1 MKGGHGRRL
10 MLYAGSS
17 WARIVAGF
25 AVSFILTPMLIEELG
40 VDLFG
45 LLSLVALTLAL
56 SDPIKAAV
64 GKVLTRELTQARAAE
79 DRDRFRDVF
88 SNGVVLA
95 ILGAAIVMLIASVLA
110 IVGPEVLRL
119 APENVSRARV
129 ALFIEGAMF
138 ASVLLLMPANNL
150 YIATHRIV
158 LENVH
163 RSLIRVLDLIAALIV
178 FSVDFGDPF
187 LSFVIGRAILRS
199 AHGALK
205 ASWILLKEPWARFHS
220 AMVLRTRMKDLAGI
234 GAWSMGTQIA
244 RIGFVACDQILLNMF
259 FGLVYNGLYGVVN
272 QLRSYARMF
281 GGNIALGV
289 DAVAADLDERGD
301 DAKGRALLIAT
312 MKMTL
317 SVTLHCAILIGVFTP
332 VILEVWLGDR
342 LYGDENLLSV
352 MTPGAA
358 RDLAWSFILILLP
371 GIVLMETNRAATENL
386 YGMGHIRRYSPLLIW
401 GAVIKIVLATSWLML
416 GGGPLS
422 LAWSSLLV
430 NALVYG
436 IALPRLVCVLTTL
449 TARELIFGA
458 YLRPLVASM
467 FIAAAAVGMYQ
478 LFEDWDWTTLIL
490 SVGATCA
497 VYAVTFPLI
506 VTTASERAS
515 IWRMITGIA
524 RRGNGRRATK
534 A

>member
-1 MKGGHGRRL
+1 

-25 AVSFILTPMLIEELG
+25 AVSFVLTKMLIEELG
-40 VDLFG
+40 MDLFG

-64 GKVLTRELTQARAAE
+64 GKVLTRELTQARAAK
-79 DRDRFRDVF
+79 DRDRFREVF

-95 ILGAAIVMLIASVLA
+95 TLGAALVMLIASALA
-110 IVGPEVLRL
+110 IIGPEVLRL
-119 APENVSRARV
+119 SPENVSRARV
-129 ALFIEGAMF
+129 ALFVEGAMF
-138 ASVLLLMPANNL
+138 ASVILLMPANNL

-163 RSLIRVLDLIAALIV
+163 RTLIRVLDLVAALIV

-187 LSFVIGRAILRS
+187 LSFVIGRALLRTVHS
-199 AHGALK
+199 LFK
-205 ASWILLKEPWARFHS
+205 AAWILLKEPWARFDAARVS
-220 AMVLRTRMKDLAGI
+220 RTRMKELAGV
-234 GAWSMGTQIA
+234 GGWSMGTQIA
-244 RIGFVACDQILLNMF
+244 RIGFVACDQILLNIF
-259 FGLVYNGLYGVVN
+259 YGLVYNGLYGLVN

-301 DAKGRALLIAT
+301 DAKGRALLVVT
-312 MKMTL
+312 MKMTM

-332 VILEVWLGDR
+332 AILHVWLGDR
-342 LYGDENLLSV
+342 LYGDENLLAV
-352 MTPGAA
+352 MTPAEA
-358 RDLAWSFILILLP
+358 LDLAWSFILILLP

-401 GAVIKIVLATSWLML
+401 GAVVKIVLATSWLML

-422 LAWSSLLV
+422 LAWSSLIV

-436 IALPRLVCVLTTL
+436 VALPRLVCVLTTL
-449 TARELIFGA
+449 TPRELIFGA
-458 YLRPLVASM
+458 YLRPIVASV
-467 FIAAAAVGMYQ
+467 FIAASAIGMSQ
-478 LFEDWDWTTLIL
+478 LFDEWTWPTLIL
-490 SVGATCA
+490 SVGVACA

-506 VTTASERAS
+506 VATPSERAS
-515 IWRMITGIA
+515 MWRMLTGIA
-524 RRGNGRRATK
+524 RGGRGRRAAK